1 MNPLDVVREREAEI
15 RKSLG
20 TVKQQRNAIADK
32 TIAEKRA
39 LTDAERAE
47 YDKFSTQRSALKS
60 ELAVVTERIAELE
73 ADEVRAGSA
82 AETRRETGVGGAKV
96 TEAPIYRKD
105 NGMEQSYFRDLF
117 KATQRGDADAG
128 DRLRRNSA
136 IEMEKRAGGNTV
148 GTVGSPGGIPSGN
161 AGVFAPPQ
169 WLIDQ
174 YVRLARPG
182 RVGVDTFAHLPLPL
196 NVSSINI
203 PKVTAGTLVGL
214 PSAGELS
221 PLPEQPIATTEVS
234 SGITTIGGKQL
245 ISLQLLEQS
254 GIPFDAVILEDLA
267 LAYAAQI
274 DLEGLTQTGTN
285 GHQIGRASCRER
297 V

>member
-82 AETRRETGVGGAKV
+82 AETRREK
-96 TEAPIYRKD
+96 
-105 NGMEQSYFRDLF
+105 
-117 KATQRGDADAG
+117 
-128 DRLRRNSA
+128 
-136 IEMEKRAGGNTV
+136 
-148 GTVGSPGGIPSGN
+148 
-161 AGVFAPPQ
+161 
-169 WLIDQ
+169 
-174 YVRLARPG
+174 
-182 RVGVDTFAHLPLPL
+182 
-196 NVSSINI
+196 
-203 PKVTAGTLVGL
+203 
-214 PSAGELS
+214 
-221 PLPEQPIATTEVS
+221 
-234 SGITTIGGKQL
+234 
-245 ISLQLLEQS
+245 
-254 GIPFDAVILEDLA
+254 
-267 LAYAAQI
+267 
-274 DLEGLTQTGTN
+274 
-285 GHQIGRASCRER
+285 IGRAH